1 MSDGHNQKGQQV
13 HAEGQH
19 GEKTRKALIDNRTGG
34 MTDDSATESIAER
47 GSPYGANPSD
57 GRHRLSE
64 EREQH
69 DEAEKNSELR
79 KTKGSEPAR

>member
-1 MSDGHNQKGQQV
+1 MSNDGNIKGSQR

-19 GEKTRKALIDNRTGG
+19 GEKTHKAFIEGLQQGQGDEGQ
-34 MTDDSATESIAER
+34 DAVAER
-47 GSPYGANPSD
+47 GTPYGANPSD

-64 EREQH
+64 DREQH

-79 KTKGSEPAR
+79 KTQGSDPAR